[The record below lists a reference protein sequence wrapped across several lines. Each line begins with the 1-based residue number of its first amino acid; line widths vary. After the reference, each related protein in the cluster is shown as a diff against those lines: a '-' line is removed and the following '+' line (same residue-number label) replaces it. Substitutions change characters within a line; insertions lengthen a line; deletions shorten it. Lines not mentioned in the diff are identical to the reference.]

1 MTKHTLEY
9 LLTAVP
15 WEPVL
20 GDPSVTVSDIVYDS
34 RAGAPDDVFVA
45 LPSTFHDGHDFIQ
58 DAYDRGVR
66 CFVVERWPE
75 GLPEDVTVVQVE
87 NTRHALALMSRAF
100 FGFPAD
106 KLTIVA
112 LTGTKGKTSISYML
126 KSICQAGGRSAGL
139 IGSNGVHFGAT
150 HVKLP
155 NTTPESYELHRI
167 MADMVAAG
175 VQILIL
181 EATSQGFMMHRTDG
195 IQFDIGIYTN
205 ISPDHISATEHA
217 SFEEYFYWKRQ
228 IFYQTDLCLVNRDAE
243 LYDQIVDGVPS
254 HILTYGYS
262 PSDYHGSDISTS
274 EEGPEV
280 ITHFVCRSAG
290 FTSPFTLAIPGK
302 FNVSNAL
309 AAIGA
314 ADLLSI
320 PVSAMREGLA
330 AAKIPGRMER
340 VPVDAPYTV
349 LIDFA
354 HNKLSIEALFDAV
367 RSLHPNRILTVFGL
381 EGGRSRARRFDCGEA
396 LGHDSDYT
404 ILADASPRFDD
415 PNDIISDIVTGIER
429 GGGTGKYEVIRDR
442 HDAIPAILDMAQ
454 PGDIVLLIGK
464 GSVPY
469 EEVRGVNT
477 PLDERTIVQDYFAKS
492 AKSPS

>member
-1 MTKHTLEY
+1 MKKHTLAH
-9 LLTAVP
+9 LLDALT
-15 WEPVL
+15 WEPLL
-20 GDPSVTVSDIVYDS
+20 GDPSTAVSDIVYDS
-34 RAGAPDDVFVA
+34 RNGSPGTVFVA

-58 DAYDRGVR
+58 NAYDNGVR

-75 GLPEDVTVVQVE
+75 GLPEDVTVVRVE
-87 NTRHALALMSRAF
+87 NSRHALALMSRSF
-100 FGFPAD
+100 FDFPAE
-106 KLTIVA
+106 KLTVVA

-126 KSICQAGGRSAGL
+126 KSICQAGGLSVGL
-139 IGSNGVHFGAT
+139 IGSNGVHFGST
-150 HVKLP
+150 HVKPP

-175 VQILIL
+175 VEILIL

-195 IQFDIGIYTN
+195 IHFDIGIYTN

-217 SFEEYFYWKRQ
+217 NFEEYFTCKRQ
-228 IFYQTDLCLVNRDAE
+228 MFFQTDLCLVNRDAE
-243 LYDQIVDGVPS
+243 LYDRIVDGVPGR
-254 HILTYGYS
+254 ILTYGCS
-262 PSDYHGSDISTS
+262 PSDYHGSDITTSTD
-274 EEGPEV
+274 GPE
-280 ITHFVCRSAG
+280 ITTHFVCRTEG
-290 FTSPFTLAIPGK
+290 FTSPFTLAVPGK

-320 PVSAMREGLA
+320 PLSAMREGLA

-340 VPVDAPYTV
+340 LPVDADYTV
-349 LIDFA
+349 VIDFA
-354 HNKLSIEALFDAV
+354 HNKLSMEALFDAV

-381 EGGRSRARRFDCGEA
+381 EGGRSQARRFDCGEV
-396 LGHDSDYT
+396 LSRESDYT

-415 PNDIISDIVTGIER
+415 PDDIIADIVTGMEQA
-429 GGGTGKYEVIRDR
+429 GGTGKYEIIHDR
-442 HDAIPAILDMAQ
+442 HDAIPAILDMAE

-469 EEVRGVNT
+469 EEVQGVNY
-477 PLDERTIVQDYFAKS
+477 PLNEREIVRTYFATS
-492 AKSPS
+492 H